1 MDGGRTKERKDKRAL
16 AYGNKEKVGLGS
28 RLGLWLGVRVRVRAM
43 VRISL
48 LILFSGRYGN
58 GALFAGAL
66 LSPSLKI
73 DLFTFFMR
81 KSVTFLANNS
91 GTV

>member
-1 MDGGRTKERKDKRAL
+1 MYHGKGGRTKERKDKRAL

-66 LSPSLKI
+66 LSPSPNET
-73 DLFTFFMR
+73 FTDPR
-81 KSVTFLANNS
+81 L
-91 GTV
+91 